1 MRKPWSLLSTKWR
14 SWHDASSKPCWLH
27 LAELFSNYEAKL
39 TAGYSQS
46 YSKGTNA
53 GVTVATTEGQ
63 HATVTA
69 GKLSVLRVELT
80 ASDLSLHYRTVFNN
94 GR

>member
-1 MRKPWSLLSTKWR
+1 MRTPWSLLSTKWR
-14 SWHDASSKPCWLH
+14 SWHDAYSELCWFH

-80 ASDLSLHYRTVFNN
+80 ASDLSVH
-94 GR
+94 